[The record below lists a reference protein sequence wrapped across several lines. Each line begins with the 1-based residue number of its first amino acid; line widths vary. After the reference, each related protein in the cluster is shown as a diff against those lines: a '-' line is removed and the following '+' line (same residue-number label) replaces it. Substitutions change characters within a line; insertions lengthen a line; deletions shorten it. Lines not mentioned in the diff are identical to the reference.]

1 MMENDNIY
9 EYIKKIFG
17 GGAGK
22 LDILDRQ
29 IPLEKQ
35 IEYLERSQNDKKEL
49 HKKFDKLNEE
59 HQKNLA
65 QELLSGEDIN
75 EVLDSLTFLS
85 KIDKVWAYRLIEK
98 FEKEAEGDLKDWA
111 YLALKDS
118 RMRLESYLLDE
129 NSIMVA
135 SGLGGKKGLLRF
147 FVVIVKKD
155 RTEFSSIQQS
165 ILQRELNFKLEK
177 EKGVSEQLSFSDFY
191 AKITVLLPLKTS
203 LNTFFKGL
211 ISDCNELALQLDQN
225 FLITN
230 VKILSDEEIISY
242 INKSDAKR
250 KKNEE

>member
-1 MMENDNIY
+1 MENDNIY

-17 GGAGK
+17 EGTGK

-49 HKKFDKLNEE
+49 HEKFDKLEE
-59 HQKNLA
+59 EKQISLA
-65 QELLSGEDIN
+65 QELLSSEKNN
-75 EVLDSLTFLS
+75 EVLDFLTFLS

-98 FEKEAEGDLKDWA
+98 FEKEVEGDLKDWA

-129 NSIMVA
+129 SSIMVA
-135 SGLGGKKGLLRF
+135 SGLGGENGLLRF
-147 FVVIVKKD
+147 FVVLVKKD
-155 RTEFSSIQQS
+155 RTEFSPIQQS

-177 EKGVSEQLSFSDFY
+177 EEGVNELIEFSDFY
-191 AKITVLLPLKTS
+191 AKITLLLPLKIAI
-203 LNTFFKGL
+203 NTFFKQL
-211 ISDCNELALQLDQN
+211 ISACNELALNLEQK

-230 VKILSDEEIISY
+230 VKILSDDEIISY

-250 KKNEE
+250 KKDEE